1 MRAHSF
7 LGNITIGKPRQ
18 GYNRRGPQVDRN
30 EIKRQAAIA
39 ALDYVKDGITLGV
52 GSGTTVH
59 QFIAALPQVRGR
71 IAAVVASSQD
81 TRSRLESGGFEVS
94 DLADTGDIDLYVD
107 GADEANKH
115 FQLIK
120 GGGGALTQ
128 EKVLAAASRRF
139 VCIIDDSK
147 LVGSLGAFPVAVEV
161 IPMARSYVARQF
173 IRARGQP
180 ILRQGF
186 VTDNGN
192 QILDIHNLTI
202 PNPPEM
208 ESWFSQLA
216 GVVTV
221 GIFANRPADVLIVAD
236 GKEVRRSER

>member
-1 MRAHSF
+1 MEQ
-7 LGNITIGKPRQ
+7 TEK
-18 GYNRRGPQVDRN
+18 
-30 EIKRQAAIA
+30 KRQAAIA
-39 ALDYVKDGITLGV
+39 ALDYIDDGITLGV

-59 QFIAALPQVRGR
+59 QFVDALAPVKNK
-71 IAAVVASSQD
+71 IAAVVASSWD
-81 TRSRLESGGFEVS
+81 TQSRLEAQGFEVS

-120 GGGGALTQ
+120 GGGGALTR

-139 VCIIDDSK
+139 ICIIDDSK
-147 LVGSLGAFPVAVEV
+147 LVGSLGTFPVAVEV

-180 ILRQGF
+180 ILREGF

-192 QILDIHNLTI
+192 QILDVHNLTI

-208 ESWFSQLA
+208 ESRFSQLA

-221 GIFANRPADVLIVAD
+221 GIFANRPADVMIIAENS
-236 GKEVRRSER
+236 GVRRSER